1 MCISI
6 GLNQAVSPCCFE
18 STFFEQRFQDAEIF
32 VIQKPAGKL
41 AWEDNRH
48 RHERGT
54 AVKVDAATRQLEGI
68 IDCLLTHQQKS
79 PRLSPW
85 VQFLGRLRESL
96 CFSEMHEQL
105 NLASLAQP

>member
-6 GLNQAVSPCCFE
+6 GLNQAVSLRCFE

-48 RHERGT
+48 RHEWGT

-68 IDCLLTHQQKS
+68 IDCFLTHQQKS